1 MTPLMVTS
9 LFINILAIS
18 IPLYV
23 ILIFTKYINYG
34 NNSTLLSLTIGIC
47 ICIGLEILF
56 RHIRFI
62 YSNVFS
68 MNLYNDINSDII
80 KKFLSS
86 KDNRIYTISRSEK
99 ERLLRGT
106 NDVMSRFSSENISLI
121 LDIPFCIIFV
131 FIIFLINQTLA
142 ICIFTYCILFILV
155 MALYQRKLKS
165 VTASNIG
172 LMENT
177 SPLIGY
183 FSQFTNFSRLA
194 GGAKAQQKK
203 FEEKYAAGV
212 ESRSEIS
219 WQKHIGRVNSRIAS
233 SLITI
238 VTIAIGSYIVVQGD
252 MNIGELIGIN
262 ILAVRT
268 IVPITGIANVYDGLV
283 SSSQFFNAY
292 YLFKQLRSPKDD
304 LLTPDITVEK
314 IEIQNLSFVFPG
326 NRELIFG
333 PINVHLRTGDILII
347 RGEAGSGKSILLNL
361 LYADLMPTG
370 GDIYLNGIPLQEID
384 VDWWQRH
391 ISYQNQ
397 AQGFYPGTLRDEFKA
412 RCFDINDED
421 IFKCLYNVGLDPL
434 LSSIPDILDR
444 PSNYLV
450 NTGNHSLNGLM
461 RVAIALSTKGT
472 IFLFDNPTE
481 NLNEDGKKCI
491 YRLLNELS
499 ADNKTII
506 CATEDPQIIR
516 GGTHFLD
523 LSNKK
528 EVERVNEKKIYTKD

>member
-1 MTPLMVTS
+1 MVTS

-194 GGAKAQQKK
+194 GGANAQQKK

-219 WQKHIGRVNSRIAS
+219 
-233 SLITI
+233 
-238 VTIAIGSYIVVQGD
+238 
-252 MNIGELIGIN
+252 
-262 ILAVRT
+262 
-268 IVPITGIANVYDGLV
+268 
-283 SSSQFFNAY
+283 
-292 YLFKQLRSPKDD
+292 
-304 LLTPDITVEK
+304 
-314 IEIQNLSFVFPG
+314 
-326 NRELIFG
+326 
-333 PINVHLRTGDILII
+333 
-347 RGEAGSGKSILLNL
+347 
-361 LYADLMPTG
+361 
-370 GDIYLNGIPLQEID
+370 
-384 VDWWQRH
+384 
-391 ISYQNQ
+391 
-397 AQGFYPGTLRDEFKA
+397 
-412 RCFDINDED
+412 
-421 IFKCLYNVGLDPL
+421 
-434 LSSIPDILDR
+434 
-444 PSNYLV
+444 
-450 NTGNHSLNGLM
+450 
-461 RVAIALSTKGT
+461 
-472 IFLFDNPTE
+472 
-481 NLNEDGKKCI
+481 
-491 YRLLNELS
+491 
-499 ADNKTII
+499 
-506 CATEDPQIIR
+506 
-516 GGTHFLD
+516 
-523 LSNKK
+523 
-528 EVERVNEKKIYTKD
+528 